1 MEYQDRELNCADCS
15 KPFTFTAGEQEFYA
29 RKGFRETPKRCK
41 PCRDNRKARR
51 NGNGAAATGEDGVAR
66 SAREMFEA
74 TCGGCGGVASVPFRP
89 TPGRP
94 VYCRDCFQNRAGV

>member
-1 MEYQDRELNCADCS
+1 MEYQDRELLCADCNKNFVFS
-15 KPFTFTAGEQEFYA
+15 AGEQEFYA

-51 NGNGAAATGEDGVAR
+51 NGNGAAEVGSEGTVQ

-74 TCGGCGGVASVPFRP
+74 ECGACGGVARVPFRP

-94 VYCRDCFQNRAGV
+94 VYCRDCFQNRARP